1 MTNLSSL
8 PTFTCNKC
16 EFHTND
22 LLLFKE
28 HFNNN
33 HKIWITCSFCSYKT
47 GFPSTM
53 KIHENLHNKIKI
65 SCSDCGFKTCQQS
78 SLARHRSRFHTK
90 TQLFCNLCTNTFY
103 TEPGLRKHVEKDHDY
118 YQCPLCDFNSKTR
131 KSLNQHIVAMHKQ
144 LKLMCPYCEFY
155 TNYKSNLNRHILAK
169 HTSTKICCTLCFYQ
183 TTRPVYLTNHVN
195 KYHSDI
201 IK

>member
-22 LLLFKE
+22 LLLFKD

-118 YQCPLCDFNSKTR
+118 YQCPLCDFNS
-131 KSLNQHIVAMHKQ
+131 
-144 LKLMCPYCEFY
+144 
-155 TNYKSNLNRHILAK
+155 
-169 HTSTKICCTLCFYQ
+169 
-183 TTRPVYLTNHVN
+183 
-195 KYHSDI
+195 
-201 IK
+201 